1 MIVVTGGLGFIGNE
15 LVRQLKAAGE
25 TVVVID
31 NRNRVAPQIG
41 DLNDLP
47 VYEIDITDK
56 ASVKELFL
64 KIKPHTVFHLAAIHY
79 IPECNDNPERT
90 LRINVE
96 GTQSLLNASAHTGVQ
111 KFLFA
116 SSGAVYADS
125 SENLTESSPIAP
137 VDIYG
142 WSKLFGEQLC
152 HLNNGM
158 YETPTVICR
167 LFNNY
172 GPRETNMHIIPEIIN
187 QLRSNNKLKLGN
199 IRNIRDYIHTHDC
212 AKALIKLSA
221 CCEGD
226 TKTVNVATGEGF
238 TVEEVIQK
246 IAAITGISIEVDM
259 EEVRLRKNDKRT
271 QVADISLLKTLTGW
285 VPGKKIEQGLTE
297 LMQFEMLMA

>member
-31 NRNRVAPQIG
+31 NRNRVAPQIE
-41 DLNDLP
+41 DLNDVP

-56 ASVKELFL
+56 ESVKELFF

-96 GTQSLLNASAHTGVQ
+96 GTQSILNAAATAGVK

-125 SENLTESSPIAP
+125 SNKLTEQATIAP

-142 WSKLFGEQLC
+142 WTKLFGEQLC
-152 HLNNGM
+152 NMNTAMNG
-158 YETPTVICR
+158 TPTIICR

-172 GPRETNMHIIPEIIN
+172 GPRETNMHIIPEVIN
-187 QLRSNNKLKLGN
+187 QLQSGNTLKLGN
-199 IRNIRDYIHTHDC
+199 ISTVRDYIHTQDC
-212 AKALIKLSA
+212 AKSLIKLSA
-221 CCEGD
+221 CCEGE
-226 TKTVNVATGEGF
+226 TKIVNVAHGDGY
-238 TVEEVIQK
+238 TVEEMIYKIQK
-246 IAAITGISIEVDM
+246 ITNRPIEIQKDTT
-259 EEVRLRKNDKRT
+259 RFRRNDKQT
-271 QVADISLLKTLTGW
+271 QIADISLLKNLTGW
-285 VPGKKIEQGLTE
+285 APENDIEEGLTN
-297 LMQFEMLMA
+297 LLRFEKLV